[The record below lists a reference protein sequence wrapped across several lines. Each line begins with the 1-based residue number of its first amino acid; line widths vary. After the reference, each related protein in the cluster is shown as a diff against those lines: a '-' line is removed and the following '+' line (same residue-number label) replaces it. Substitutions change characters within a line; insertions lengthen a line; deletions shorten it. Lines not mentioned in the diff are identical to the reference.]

1 MLGILPKSQ
10 AKYIL
15 LQNGPSYWDRNVC
28 VGLHRTTR
36 IRSLLV
42 SLQGTHL
49 PLRSACSVFANSKS
63 SLQAHNLGRRGAE
76 HSNFR
81 EYREQKV
88 SFRCLAKMQRGAYMN
103 FMGSF
108 SWMVCV
114 SMLKIGYVFQWF
126 FFFIMWIAVW
136 DIIFHVK
143 RSQQSLEKDQ
153 LALV

>member
-1 MLGILPKSQ
+1 MLGILPNLQ

-15 LQNGPSYWDRNVC
+15 LQNGPSWDRNVC
-28 VGLHRTTR
+28 IGLHRTTR
-36 IRSLLV
+36 IQSLLV

-49 PLRSACSVFANSKS
+49 PLWSVCSVFANSKRL

-88 SFRCLAKMQRGAYMN
+88 SFRCLVKMQRGAYMN
-103 FMGSF
+103 FMGF

-114 SMLKIGYVFQWF
+114 SMLKIGYVFQRF
-126 FFFIMWIAVW
+126 FYVMWIVVY

-143 RSQQSLEKDQ
+143 RSQQSLEND
-153 LALV
+153 LSALV